1 MADSDSDDWKNKV
14 SDMAQKSKTRASKSL
29 QSAKEGSKALISEGK
44 SMAEKGIDKTQKSVK
59 KAVKTTEEFVSSRRD
74 KKNKPDKDVKNKS
87 QKKSSSSVDY
97 SKLKVSELKERLK
110 SLNLKISG
118 KKTELVER
126 LHNYQ
131 AQPKADKSIKQVF
144 IGTNPEFIRKDYN
157 DNQPMEK
164 GENSP
169 KLHNM
174 FERIKKIENTNP
186 EVLLPL
192 EPVAPKNSIYPMLLS
207 TLLFYI
213 AGISL
218 MAYSILLLIP
228 SINETIQVSFIAE
241 NLQFIEYLV
250 PSWFSPD
257 SMEPLPL
264 NMHIPFVLIG
274 SLVVFCSGLLIVL
287 KKKRGVD
294 FIISYFF
301 GILIIGR
308 VLYFFFSDL
317 AFTSEIFLSLFNDI
331 LIATIVSGLAITPLF
346 YNPNSVVQTVQSR
359 FFYTDIFAETP
370 KEQYTGDDVERM
382 IDEGL
387 NMDFREQIAR
397 PETPRA
403 RARFE
408 PYEKLLLTL
417 SFVMWPITL
426 STTAAY
432 ENGTVLGDWTGY
444 SPNNEIL
451 GATWAISLFILI
463 VLIRFDK
470 SARSNGMYAKEK
482 ESYGRSMEL
491 HDKAQQAHYKY
502 VELRAAAEAQQ
513 IIEKYPQLGPSKG
526 NAKVAEA

>member
-14 SDMAQKSKTRASKSL
+14 SDMAQKSKTVASKSL
-29 QSAKEGSKALISEGK
+29 QSAKEGSKKLISEGK
-44 SMAEKGIDKTQKSVK
+44 SMAEKGVDKTQKSIK
-59 KAVKTTEEFVSSRRD
+59 KAAKTTEDFVSSRKD
-74 KKNKPDKDVKNKS
+74 KKNNPDKDVTKKS
-87 QKKSSSSVDY
+87 QKKSDDSEDY
-97 SKLKVSELKERLK
+97 SKLKVSELKLRLK
-110 SLNLKISG
+110 SLNLKLNG
-118 KKTELVER
+118 KKTELIER
-126 LHNYQ
+126 LRNYQ
-131 AQPKADKSIKQVF
+131 AQPKEEKSIKQVF
-144 IGTNPEFIRKDYN
+144 IGTSPEFIRKENN
-157 DNQPMEK
+157 DNQPMKK
-164 GENSP
+164 GDNSP
-169 KLHNM
+169 KLHKM
-174 FERIKKIENTNP
+174 FERIKKIEDTNP

-228 SINETIQVSFIAE
+228 SINETIQVSFITE

-331 LIATIVSGLAITPLF
+331 LIAMIVSGLAITPLF
-346 YNPNSVVQTVQSR
+346 YNPNSAVQTVQSR
-359 FFYTDIFAETP
+359 FVYTDIFAETA

-403 RARFE
+403 RANFE
-408 PYEKLLLTL
+408 PYEKLLLL
-417 SFVMWPITL
+417 VAIIVWPITL
-426 STTAAY
+426 LVTGTY
-432 ENGTVLGDWTGY
+432 ENGSVPFTNGY
-444 SPNNEIL
+444 SPNDAIL
-451 GATWAISLFILI
+451 GATWAISLFILLCL
-463 VLIRFDK
+463 VRFDK

-513 IIEKYPQLGPSKG
+513 IIEKYPQLGSSKG

>member
-14 SDMAQKSKTRASKSL
+14 SDMAQKSKTVASKSL
-29 QSAKEGSKALISEGK
+29 QSAKEGSKKLISEGK
-44 SMAEKGIDKTQKSVK
+44 SMAEKGVDKTQKSIK
-59 KAVKTTEEFVSSRRD
+59 KAAKTTEDFVSSRKD
-74 KKNKPDKDVKNKS
+74 KKNNPDKDVTKKS
-87 QKKSSSSVDY
+87 QKKSDDSEDY
-97 SKLKVSELKERLK
+97 SKLKVSELKLRLK
-110 SLNLKISG
+110 SLNLKLNG
-118 KKTELVER
+118 KKTELIER
-126 LHNYQ
+126 LRNYQ
-131 AQPKADKSIKQVF
+131 AQPKEEKSIKQVF
-144 IGTNPEFIRKDYN
+144 IGTSPEFIRKENN
-157 DNQPMEK
+157 DNQPMKK
-164 GENSP
+164 GDNSP
-169 KLHNM
+169 KLHKM
-174 FERIKKIENTNP
+174 FERIKKIEDTNP

-228 SINETIQVSFIAE
+228 SINETIQVSFITE

-250 PSWFSPD
+250 PTWFSPD

-287 KKKRGVD
+287 KKKKGVD

-331 LIATIVSGLAITPLF
+331 LIAMIVSGLAITPLF

-359 FFYTDIFAETP
+359 FFYTDAFAETP

-403 RARFE
+403 RANFE
-408 PYEKLLLTL
+408 PYEKLLLL
-417 SFVMWPITL
+417 VAIIVWPITL
-426 STTAAY
+426 LVTGTY
-432 ENGTVLGDWTGY
+432 ENGSVPFTNGY
-444 SPNNEIL
+444 SPNDAIL
-451 GATWAISLFILI
+451 GATWAISLFILLCL
-463 VLIRFDK
+463 VRFDK

-513 IIEKYPQLGPSKG
+513 IIEKYPQLGSSKG

>member
-382 IDEGL
+382 IEEGL
-387 NMDFREQIAR
+387 EMDIRANIVR
-397 PETPRA
+397 PPQPRA
-403 RARFE
+403 RAKFE
-408 PYEKLLLTL
+408 PYEKLLLFI
-417 SFVMWPITL
+417 SFGMWPLTIVMTF
-426 STTAAY
+426 AY
-432 ENGTVLGDWTGY
+432 EGSLASMSDIQAGKLG
-444 SPNNEIL
+444 L
-451 GATWAISLFILI
+451 GICCAISLFLLI

-470 SARSNGMYAKEK
+470 AARSSGMYAKEK
-482 ESYGRSMEL
+482 ESYSGMMDL
-491 HDKAQQAHYKY
+491 YIKAQEAHYEY
-502 VELRAAAEAQQ
+502 VKLRAAAEAQQ

>member
-370 KEQYTGDDVERM
+370 KEQYTGDDVERI

-387 NMDFREQIAR
+387 IMDFREQVAR
-397 PETPRA
+397 PPQPRA
-403 RARFE
+403 RAKFE
-408 PYEKLLLTL
+408 PYEKLLLFI
-417 SFVMWPITL
+417 SFGMWPLTIVMTF
-426 STTAAY
+426 AY
-432 ENGTVLGDWTGY
+432 EGSLASMSDFQAGKLG
-444 SPNNEIL
+444 L
-451 GATWAISLFILI
+451 GICCAISLFLLI

-470 SARSNGMYAKEK
+470 AARSSGMYAKEK
-482 ESYGRSMEL
+482 ESYSGMMDL
-491 HDKAQQAHYKY
+491 YIKAQEAHYEY
-502 VELRAAAEAQQ
+502 VKLRAAAEAQQ

>member
-331 LIATIVSGLAITPLF
+331 LIAMIVSGLAITPLF

-382 IDEGL
+382 IEEGL
-387 NMDFREQIAR
+387 EMDIRANIVR
-397 PETPRA
+397 PPQPRA
-403 RARFE
+403 RAKFE
-408 PYEKLLLTL
+408 PYEKLLLFI
-417 SFVMWPITL
+417 SFGMWPLTIVMTFV
-426 STTAAY
+426 Y
-432 ENGTVLGDWTGY
+432 EGSLASMSDIQAGKLG
-444 SPNNEIL
+444 L
-451 GATWAISLFILI
+451 GICCAISLFLLI

-470 SARSNGMYAKEK
+470 AARSSGMYAKEK
-482 ESYGRSMEL
+482 ESYSGMMDL
-491 HDKAQQAHYKY
+491 YIKAQEAHYEY
-502 VELRAAAEAQQ
+502 VKLRAAAEAQQ

>member
-1 MADSDSDDWKNKV
+1 MADSDSDDWKQKA
-14 SDMAQKSKTRASKSL
+14 SDIAQKSKTAASKGL
-29 QSAKEGSKALISEGK
+29 QSAKEGTKTLVSEGK
-44 SMAEKGIDKTQKSVK
+44 SIAEKGIEKTQKAVG
-59 KAVKTTEEFVSSRRD
+59 KAVKNTEDFVSSRKD
-74 KKNKPDKDVKNKS
+74 KKNNPEKNVT
-87 QKKSSSSVDY
+87 KKSPKKSASSVDY

-144 IGTNPEFIRKDYN
+144 IGTNPEFISKENN

-174 FERIKKIENTNP
+174 FERIKKIEDTNP

-228 SINETIQVSFIAE
+228 SINETIQVSFITE
-241 NLQFIEYLV
+241 NLHFIEYLV
-250 PSWFSPD
+250 PTWFSPD

-331 LIATIVSGLAITPLF
+331 LIAMIVSGLAITPLF
-346 YNPNSVVQTVQSR
+346 YNPNSAVQTVQSR
-359 FFYTDIFAETP
+359 FVYADIFAETA
-370 KEQYTGDDVERM
+370 KEQYTGDDVERI

-397 PETPRA
+397 PPRPRA
-403 RARFE
+403 RASFE
-408 PYEKLLLTL
+408 PYEYLLLCAGFPMWILTIVISVAFDGAISDL
-417 SFVMWPITL
+417 SSLESKKV
-426 STTAAY
+426 A
-432 ENGTVLGDWTGY
+432 LGVAWG
-444 SPNNEIL
+444 
-451 GATWAISLFILI
+451 ISLFIL
-463 VLIRFDK
+463 VCLIRFDK
-470 SARSNGMYAKEK
+470 SARSSGMYGKEK
-482 ESYGRSMEL
+482 ESYSGLMDL
-491 HDKAQQAHYKY
+491 YNKAQEAHYEY
-502 VELRAAAEAQQ
+502 VKLRAAAEAQQ
-513 IIEKYPQLGPSKG
+513 ILEKYPQLKESAKG
-526 NAKVAEA
+526 KSTEA